1 MHVII
6 RTISSF
12 FPHQEILFLS
22 KVMPL
27 KICDTSPGLSNSIT
41 DHKNLNICPSLSTS
55 VSKYVSRNLPQLFQ
69 HVISHLRPKSESK
82 DDSYMVLTSNPD
94 IVK

>member
-12 FPHQEILFLS
+12 FPHQKILFLS

-27 KICDTSPGLSNSIT
+27 KICDTSPGLSNSIRI
-41 DHKNLNICPSLSTS
+41 HYILYESLNLVLKNITRLRKLDSLLNSL
-55 VSKYVSRNLPQLFQ
+55 
-69 HVISHLRPKSESK
+69 KSPGEFK
-82 DDSYMVLTSNPD
+82 GEMQKFCRL
-94 IVK
+94 I